1 MPAAA
6 ERDLDVVVLGAS
18 SVTGRRVAAYLA
30 ERAAETGTTWAAAG
44 RDPEKIERVLAEEG
58 AEAPET
64 IVADVGD
71 PESLAAIAARA
82 KVVLN
87 LVGPYTL
94 YGRPVIE
101 ACVAGG
107 ASYVDLTGEIP
118 FVRRMIDE
126 FDAAAKKA
134 GVKVIQ
140 VCGFEALPPDLGV
153 QLAVEAA
160 AERHGE
166 ALADVE
172 VLVSTEALPMPPR
185 PSDMVS
191 GGTLQSVAA
200 AASDDDAATISDPA
214 CLVTDPPLAA
224 AIRRASPLSV
234 APRRGHDGSV
244 VAPIAPAGFINP
256 PVIQRSQALRAAA
269 GRKAAK
275 EPEAFRYR
283 EGISIRGPA
292 VTLPLRYAA
301 AGALAA
307 PQLGFLRLAE
317 ASPGVR
323 RRMGGYLERILPSS
337 GFGPAAGRLEA
348 WRWRMSLAA
357 TTATGKELAV
367 RIDGQGHPGYLTTA
381 RALGETGL
389 MLAEEGATP
398 EGSGC
403 LTPAT
408 AIGTGEIA
416 RFARAGLEFKVS

>member
-1 MPAAA
+1 MPD
-6 ERDLDVVVLGAS
+6 RDLDVVVLGAS
-18 SVTGRRVAAYLA
+18 SVTGRRVVAYLA
-30 ERAAETGTTWAAAG
+30 ERAAETGATWAAAG
-44 RDPEKIERVLAEEG
+44 RNAEKIERVLGEEG

-71 PESLAAIAARA
+71 PASLAALAARA

-107 ASYVDLTGEIP
+107 ANYVDLTGEIP
-118 FVRRMIDE
+118 FVRRMIAE
-126 FDAAAKKA
+126 FDASARAA
-134 GVKVIQ
+134 GVKVVQ
-140 VCGFEALPPDLGV
+140 VCGFEALPPDLAV
-153 QLAVEAA
+153 QLAAEAA
-160 AERHGE
+160 TERFGE
-166 ALADVE
+166 GLADVE
-172 VLVSTEALPMPPR
+172 LLVSTDALPMPPR

-200 AASDDDAATISDPA
+200 AASDDDAEVISDPA
-214 CLVTDPPLAA
+214 CLVDDPTLAT

-256 PVIQRSQALRAAA
+256 PVIQRSFALRAAA
-269 GRKAAK
+269 AGKAKA

-283 EGISIRGPA
+283 EGIAIPGPA

-357 TTATGKELAV
+357 TTTKGNELSV
-367 RIDGQGHPGYLTTA
+367 EIKGQGHPGYLTTA
-381 RALGETGL
+381 RALGEAGL

-403 LTPAT
+403 LTPAA
-408 AIGTGEIA
+408 AIGTAEID
-416 RFARAGLEFKVS
+416 RFTRAGLEFALAD